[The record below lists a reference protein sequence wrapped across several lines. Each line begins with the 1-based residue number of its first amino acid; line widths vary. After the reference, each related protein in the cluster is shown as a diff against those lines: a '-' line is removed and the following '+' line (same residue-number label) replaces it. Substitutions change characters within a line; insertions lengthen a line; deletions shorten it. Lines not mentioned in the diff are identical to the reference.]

1 MGGWVGQGWV
11 GHRHWGRGQVDE
23 GGRAAEGACGSGR
36 DGAGAGQ
43 GRAR

>member
-1 MGGWVGQGWV
+1 MG
-11 GHRHWGRGQVDE
+11 E

-36 DGAGAGQ
+36 GGHEKGRVRQYLGWGMRGGMRQGQ